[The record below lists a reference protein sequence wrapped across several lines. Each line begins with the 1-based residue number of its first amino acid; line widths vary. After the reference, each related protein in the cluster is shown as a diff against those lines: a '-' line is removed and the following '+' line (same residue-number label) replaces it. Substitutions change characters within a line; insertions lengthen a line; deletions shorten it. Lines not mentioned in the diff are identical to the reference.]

1 MEVVN
6 WVNKWQSRFLSISC
20 CDSFDLLTL
29 SVIIQL
35 FIQLSIVRKIL
46 HILCTPGV
54 RRCLMHD
61 SETSQVKVE
70 HDRTELIMIRS
81 DGYAGFS

>member
-6 WVNKWQSRFLSISC
+6 WVNKWRSRFLSISC
-20 CDSFDLLTL
+20 YDSFDLLTWG
-29 SVIIQL
+29 VI
-35 FIQLSIVRKIL
+35 IQLSIVRKIL